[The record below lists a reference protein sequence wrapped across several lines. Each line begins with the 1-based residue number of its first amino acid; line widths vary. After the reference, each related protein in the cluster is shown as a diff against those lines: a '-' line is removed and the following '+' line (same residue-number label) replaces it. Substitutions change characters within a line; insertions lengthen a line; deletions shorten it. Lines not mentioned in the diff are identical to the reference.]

1 MRTPRTELNLTEWV
15 VLALAAEGPTHG
27 WAVARL
33 VGKGGPLGEAWSS
46 SRPLVYRAIDRL
58 VADDL
63 LRSAGRSEGHG
74 PDRETVE
81 ITDAGLD
88 AVRGWLRTPVDHV
101 RDLRTTFLVKLLLL
115 ERRREDRAQLVE
127 IQRERLAPVAGR
139 LAGRA
144 EQAVGPGRTIALW
157 RALNADA
164 AMRFLDALGDGHA
177 AGPDAL
183 GDGPAAGPDA
193 TG

>member
-1 MRTPRTELNLTEWV
+1 MRTPRTELNLTEWA

-33 VGKGGPLGEAWSS
+33 VGRGGPLGEAWSS
-46 SRPLVYRAIDRL
+46 SRPLVYRAIDHL
-58 VADDL
+58 VADGL
-63 LRSAGRSEGHG
+63 LRSAGRSEGRG

-81 ITDAGLD
+81 ITDAGVE
-88 AVRGWLRTPVDHV
+88 AVQGWLQAPVDHV

-115 ERRREDRAQLVE
+115 ERQGEDRGQLVE
-127 IQRERLAPVAGR
+127 RQRELLAPVAGR

-144 EQAVGPGRTIALW
+144 EQAVGPERTIALW
-157 RALNADA
+157 RAMNADA
-164 AMRFLDALGDGHA
+164 AMRFLDALGDG
-177 AGPDAL
+177 
-183 GDGPAAGPDA
+183 PAARPDA